1 MAMRSW
7 LQQQRLQRQKHASL
21 KLAVFFAAMGLVFMV
36 LVLFFRR
43 DATLHIWIIGGVLV
57 VIFAMIVFALGMRYI
72 RHIHHL
78 EEEHWAREEKKIR
91 SILESIQ
98 DGYYELDDRGRFIA
112 VNRAL
117 AEMLG
122 TTVQKLIGTSYQ
134 EFVDQQD
141 AQKLKY
147 AFRWVAHTG
156 NPVQQLDWDFVSA
169 EGGRRSVE
177 GSIVKFSEST
187 NMSMGVR
194 GMIRDVSERKR
205 SEAMIN
211 HMAYHDVLTN
221 LPNRRFFED
230 ELTRALSLAQRKGE
244 MMALLFLD
252 LDRFKY
258 INDSLGHQFGDR
270 LLQELSDRLKES
282 IGSAGTLARMGGD
295 EFTMIFPAIS
305 NESDVIAMAD
315 RIIHSLQKP
324 LHVECRECMVT
335 TSIGISIFPR
345 DGEDAQTLMKHAD
358 AAMYSAK
365 EKGRNRYIVYSFT
378 MSNHASECLAMEQE
392 LHKALERG
400 EFHLQYQPQID
411 CQTGKIVGVE
421 ALLRWQHP
429 VWGLISPAEFIPLA
443 EETGLIVPIGEWAL
457 RTACNQAKLW
467 EQAGYDPL
475 RVAVNLSARQ
485 FQQENL
491 VQMIQQVLQETD
503 MQPELLELE
512 ITESVV
518 MKNPDAVIGV
528 LHELKRLGMKLSIDD
543 FGTGYS
549 SLSYLRDFPIDRLKI
564 DRSFVSAI
572 TEKDDAVIAQSII
585 AMAHNLHLSVLAE
598 GVENEL
604 QFAFLR
610 EQKCDEMQGYLY
622 SKPLSAEEIKPWLQ
636 KIGQGNSE
644 RGPCVARKRE
654 IIDEIS
660 CAAES

>member
-1 MAMRSW
+1 
-7 LQQQRLQRQKHASL
+7 
-21 KLAVFFAAMGLVFMV
+21 
-36 LVLFFRR
+36 
-43 DATLHIWIIGGVLV
+43 
-57 VIFAMIVFALGMRYI
+57 
-72 RHIHHL
+72 
-78 EEEHWAREEKKIR
+78 
-91 SILESIQ
+91 
-98 DGYYELDDRGRFIA
+98 
-112 VNRAL
+112 
-117 AEMLG
+117 
-122 TTVQKLIGTSYQ
+122 
-134 EFVDQQD
+134 
-141 AQKLKY
+141 
-147 AFRWVAHTG
+147 
-156 NPVQQLDWDFVSA
+156 
-169 EGGRRSVE
+169 
-177 GSIVKFSEST
+177 
-187 NMSMGVR
+187 
-194 GMIRDVSERKR
+194 
-205 SEAMIN
+205 
-211 HMAYHDVLTN
+211 
-221 LPNRRFFED
+221 
-230 ELTRALSLAQRKGE
+230 
-244 MMALLFLD
+244 
-252 LDRFKY
+252 
-258 INDSLGHQFGDR
+258 
-270 LLQELSDRLKES
+270 
-282 IGSAGTLARMGGD
+282 
-295 EFTMIFPAIS
+295 
-305 NESDVIAMAD
+305 
-315 RIIHSLQKP
+315 
-324 LHVECRECMVT
+324 
-335 TSIGISIFPR
+335 
-345 DGEDAQTLMKHAD
+345 
-358 AAMYSAK
+358 MYSAK

-429 VWGLISPAEFIPLA
+429 VWGLVSPADFIPLA

-512 ITESVV
+512 ITESAV

-622 SKPLSAEEIKPWLQ
+622 SKPLSAEEIKQWLQ
-636 KIGQGNSE
+636 KIGQGISE

>member
-78 EEEHWAREEKKIR
+78 EEEHWAWEEKKIR

-112 VNRAL
+112 V
-117 AEMLG
+117 
-122 TTVQKLIGTSYQ
+122 
-134 EFVDQQD
+134 
-141 AQKLKY
+141 
-147 AFRWVAHTG
+147 
-156 NPVQQLDWDFVSA
+156 
-169 EGGRRSVE
+169 

-411 CQTGKIVGVE
+411 CQTGKTVGVE